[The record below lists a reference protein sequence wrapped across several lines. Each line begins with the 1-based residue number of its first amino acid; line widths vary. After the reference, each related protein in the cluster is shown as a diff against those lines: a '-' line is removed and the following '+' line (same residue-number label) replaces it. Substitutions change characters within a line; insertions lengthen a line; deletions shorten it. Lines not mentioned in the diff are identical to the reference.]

1 MSTEHHNENHL
12 HHHHHHNHPHHNHP
26 SQFDPEKLFNLFKQC
41 LIKSNN
47 NSDFDDISLKE
58 YILAYE
64 EINKFLGLLG
74 NIFYFVISDVNE
86 KINILNKY
94 LEKEPD
100 HYATLNTFL
109 KYEQE
114 HNKFKQSSHDL
125 KHHPS
130 GARTLLRLHRALIF
144 VYKLLERL
152 SNADPKQK
160 SSHIGIETYEQTLAK
175 HHPWLIRK
183 AANLG
188 MHGLPR
194 RDVLIGHMIRTET
207 DKKMF
212 PEFIQTVEKA
222 YNITQSFYEKYEIL
236 DLP

>member
-1 MSTEHHNENHL
+1 MSAEN
-12 HHHHHHNHPHHNHP
+12 HHHHHHHHQT
-26 SQFDPEKLFNLFKQC
+26 QFDPEKLFNSFKQC
-41 LIKSNN
+41 LIKTNDGL
-47 NSDFDDISLKE
+47 DFDDISINQ

-86 KINILNKY
+86 KINIFKKY
-94 LEKEPD
+94 LEKEPEN
-100 HYATLNTFL
+100 YATLNTFL
-109 KYEQE
+109 TYEKD
-114 HNKFKQSSHDL
+114 NKKFKQSSHDL

-144 VYKLLERL
+144 IYKFLERL
-152 SNADPKQK
+152 SNADQKQK
-160 SSHIGIETYEQTLAK
+160 SAQICIETYEQTLAK
-175 HHPWLIRK
+175 YHPWLIRK
-183 AANLG
+183 AANIG
-188 MHGLPR
+188 MHGLPK
-194 RDVLIGHMIRTET
+194 RDVLIGHMIRTEA

-212 PEFIQTVEKA
+212 PDFIATVEKA